1 MGEMTKKPIRMS
13 ISAIPLFHSPFP
25 LLFLSWAVY
34 SRDSCHPNV
43 KGLTLMNRKKA
54 FTLIELLIVVAI
66 IAILAAIA
74 VPNFLEAQVR
84 SKVARV
90 KTDMRSIATAIEA
103 YTVDYNRDPIG
114 WEEGVIQFGLWNWVA
129 GQASNIGP
137 YRLITTPVAYMTSIP
152 VDPFAMF
159 AKGNTGDP
167 NTHFGAYYHYSS
179 DDQAPLSTMYPEN
192 KARGLRWTMRSIGP
206 SYVNPGA
213 PSGYIWPPDI
223 MTSKIPNGVYDATNG
238 TKSQGWITRTNKGIC
253 WEGLQ

>member
-1 MGEMTKKPIRMS
+1 MGKMTRKPIRMS
-13 ISAIPLFHSPFP
+13 ISAIF
-25 LLFLSWAVY
+25 LFLCFSYPGRCIVAMSSSY
-34 SRDSCHPNV
+34 V
-43 KGLTLMNRKKA
+43 KGRILMNRKKA

-74 VPNFLEAQVR
+74 VPNFLEAQAR

-114 WEEGVIQFGLWNWVA
+114 WEEGVIQFGLWDWVA

-152 VDPFAMF
+152 VDPFAVF

-167 NTHFGAYYHYSS
+167 MTHFGAYYHYSS
-179 DDQAPLSTMYPEN
+179 DDQAPLSSGYPEN
-192 KARGLRWTMRSIGP
+192 KARGLRWTMRSVGP
-206 SYVNPGA
+206 SYTNPKRTDG
-213 PSGYIWPPDI
+213 SIIWPENI
-223 MTSKIPNGVYDATNG
+223 MTDQNPTGVYDATNG
-238 TKSQGWITRTNKGIC
+238 TKSLGWVTRTNKGIC